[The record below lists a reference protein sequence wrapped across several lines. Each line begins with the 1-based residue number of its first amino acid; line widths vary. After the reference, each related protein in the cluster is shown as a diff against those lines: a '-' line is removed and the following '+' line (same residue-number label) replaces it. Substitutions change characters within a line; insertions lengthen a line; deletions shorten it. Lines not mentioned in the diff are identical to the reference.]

1 LAGLTH
7 AHSFD
12 HVTPRKA
19 TGSDYFS
26 FCHALHIPTS
36 SSNLIIIELSVNDEF
51 LPEHTE
57 NMENLLRGILES
69 PNRPA
74 VILVQAMALS
84 GNSMAGGGD
93 VHMPVGV
100 YYDVP
105 IIT

>member
-1 LAGLTH
+1 
-7 AHSFD
+7 
-12 HVTPRKA
+12 
-19 TGSDYFS
+19 
-26 FCHALHIPTS
+26 
-36 SSNLIIIELSVNDEF
+36 
-51 LPEHTE
+51 
-57 NMENLLRGILES
+57 MENLLRGILEA

-84 GNSMAGGGD
+84 GSSMAGGGD